1 MIFVLIVVFTALVFE
16 LINGFHDAA
25 NSIATVVSTKVLTPT
40 QGVIIAGTFELIGA
54 LCGTAVATTIG
65 TGLVDLQF
73 ITQTTIFCGLLGGIV
88 WNLLTWWLGLPSSS
102 SHALMGGL
110 CGAGVASAHNNLAVI
125 QFATLKSK
133 VLIPMVLSPVVGFTV
148 AFGVMVLL
156 LWLLRNWTPRT
167 VNLIFGK
174 AQIFS
179 AAFMGFSHGTNDAQK
194 TMGIIALTLFTA
206 TQTEVFQSA
215 PGWMDFL
222 RTPAA
227 RYHAEDITKQP
238 ADLQALVSRL
248 NAHADPLSA
257 MVYGRLSEASRT
269 QLKTYPGGADQAPEL
284 RAALATDLN
293 HLAQGPMLYET
304 NLFAG
309 VKLSEQSRLLLKQKL
324 NPDSQFRLNAWL
336 IKDIF
341 PKELKRR
348 EFDIALWIKVLC
360 AITIASGTALG
371 GWRIIR
377 TLGKDMVKLLPI
389 HGFAAQTT
397 AAGII
402 ATASFYGAPI
412 STTHVITTSIMG
424 VGTTKRLTAVKWKV
438 VGNIVVAWVLTLPI
452 SAGLA
457 YGITRLVLAM
467 QGGH

>member
-1 MIFVLIVVFTALVFE
+1 MIFVLIVLLTALIFE

-40 QGVIIAGTFELIGA
+40 QGVIIAGVFELIGA

-65 TGLVDLQF
+65 AGLVDLQY

-110 CGAGVASAHNNLAVI
+110 CGAALASAHNNWSVI
-125 QFATLKSK
+125 QFATIKAK
-133 VLIPMVLSPVVGFTV
+133 VLVPMVLSPLVGFTA
-148 AFGVMVLL
+148 AFTVMAFL
-156 LWLLRNWTPRT
+156 LWALRNWTPRM
-167 VNLIFGK
+167 VNLVFGK

-206 TQTEVFQSA
+206 TQTDVFNHLPASLS
-215 PGWMDFL
+215 FL
-222 RTPAA
+222 RTPSA
-227 RYHAEDITKQP
+227 RYIADDIQRKELP
-238 ADLQALVSRL
+238 NLVSKLQQHKEPITTFLWDKFSESTRAKL
-248 NAHADPLSA
+248 AAYQPGQAD
-257 MVYGRLSEASRT
+257 
-269 QLKTYPGGADQAPEL
+269 DIEL
-284 RAALATDLN
+284 RASLAADFN
-293 HLAQGPMLYET
+293 HIAQGASIYDEAR
-304 NLFAG
+304 FAQ
-309 VKLSEQSRLLLKQKL
+309 VKLSEPSRLLLRQNL
-324 NPDSQFRLNAWL
+324 NEDGKFRLNAWL
-336 IKDIF
+336 IKDTFSAEI
-341 PKELKRR
+341 KRR
-348 EFDIALWIKVLC
+348 EFGIATWVKVIC
-360 AITIASGTALG
+360 AITIATGTALG

-397 AAGII
+397 AAGVI
-402 ATASFYGAPI
+402 AVASVYGAPI
-412 STTHVITTSIMG
+412 STTHTITTAIMG

-452 SAGLA
+452 AAGLS
-457 YGITRLVLAM
+457 YGIMRFAQLL
-467 QGGH
+467 GNH